1 MSESLQMSGMFD
13 IRTSLFRHV
22 FQPRLSSDI
31 KSKKEERLVHLQD
44 SSTNYTVQSSMLRCK
59 HLIL

>member
-22 FQPRLSSDI
+22 FQPRLSSDT
-31 KSKKEERLVHLQD
+31 KSKKEERLVGQD